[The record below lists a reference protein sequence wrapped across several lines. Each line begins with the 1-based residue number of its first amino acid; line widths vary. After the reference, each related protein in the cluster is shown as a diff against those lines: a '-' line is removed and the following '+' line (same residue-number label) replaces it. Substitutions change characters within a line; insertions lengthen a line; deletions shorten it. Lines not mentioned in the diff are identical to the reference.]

1 MFDQETTFSFIAK
14 RLKEIQAQE
23 WEAVRTPEKE
33 PVPEVVT
40 PAVEPPP
47 PEAWVGEYCC

>member
-1 MFDQETTFSFIAK
+1 MGHMFEQETTFSFIAK

-33 PVPEVVT
+33 PVVT
-40 PAVEPPP
+40 PAVEHP
-47 PEAWVGEYCC
+47 PEAWVGDYCD